1 LGGYRDATPSSGGKE
16 LAVVGSERCAGA
28 IVFDEAGRLL
38 LVRRGNPP
46 SLDRWC
52 EPSGRCRPDESA
64 ADACV
69 RECLEETGLHVR
81 IMRSAGSASIVDGGT
96 RYDIEDF
103 VCEIAGGTLR
113 AGDDAAEV
121 RWVDAAAF
129 DALPLATGVRECFTR
144 WGCLPR

>member
-1 LGGYRDATPSSGGKE
+1 MLEP
-16 LAVVGSERCAGA
+16 ERCAGA
-28 IVFDEAGRLL
+28 IVFDANRRLL

-69 RECLEETGLHVR
+69 RECLEETGLRVR
-81 IMRSAGSASIVDGGT
+81 IVRSAGAASIVDDGA

-103 VCEIAGGTLR
+103 VCEVVGGTLS
-113 AGDDAAEV
+113 AGDDAVEV
-121 RWVDAAAF
+121 RWVDATQFAEL
-129 DALPLATGVRECFTR
+129 DLATGVLECLTR
-144 WGCLPR
+144 WDCLPA

>member
-1 LGGYRDATPSSGGKE
+1 MAEP
-16 LAVVGSERCAGA
+16 ERCAGA
-28 IVFDEAGRLL
+28 IVFDGAGRLL

-52 EPSGRCRPDESA
+52 EPSGRCRPGESA

-81 IMRSAGSASIVDGGT
+81 VIRTAGAAAIVDDGI

-103 VCEIAGGTLR
+103 VCAVVGGSLQ
-113 AGDDAAEV
+113 AGDDAAEA
-121 RWVDAAAF
+121 RWVDAAEFA
-129 DALPLATGVRECFTR
+129 ALPLATGVRECLAD